1 MKVILIQDVKSQG
14 KKGDLI
20 TVSDGYAVNFLFPK
34 KLAIEADAAA
44 INDLKNKEAAKK
56 FKIEEQ
62 AKEAKTLAEKLAT
75 VKLVI
80 TTSASADGRMYGS
93 ITNKDIAD
101 ALQKQHGI
109 EIDKKKIELTTPIK
123 SFGDYTATAKLF
135 TGVTGKIAI
144 SINKQN

>member
-1 MKVILIQDVKSQG
+1 MKVILTQDVKSQG

-34 KLAIEADAAA
+34 KLAIEADATA

-56 FKIEEQ
+56 FKIDEQ
-62 AKEAKTLAEKLAT
+62 TKEAKAIAEKLANI
-75 VKLVI
+75 KLVI

-101 ALQKQHGI
+101 ALEKNHGI
-109 EIDKKKIELTTPIK
+109 VIDKKKIELAAPIK
-123 SFGDYTATAKLF
+123 AFGDYTATAKLF
-135 TGVTGKIAI
+135 TGVVGKIAV
-144 SINKQN
+144 SVNKQN

>member
-1 MKVILIQDVKSQG
+1 MKVILTQDVKSQG

-44 INDLKNKEAAKK
+44 INDLKNKDAAKK
-56 FKIEEQ
+56 FKVEEQ
-62 AKEAKTLAEKLAT
+62 TKEAKALAEKLANI
-75 VKLVI
+75 KLVI

-101 ALQKQHGI
+101 ALEKNHGI
-109 EIDKKKIELTTPIK
+109 VIDKKKIELSAPIK
-123 SFGDYTATAKLF
+123 AFGDYTATAKLF
-135 TGVTGKIAI
+135 TGVVGKIAV
-144 SINKQN
+144 SVNKQN